1 MKKEAYKESRTR
13 RTGPKRLFRSD
24 ITLAP
29 SVAEAAV
36 KHAKELNMSQT
47 EYFENAVSAYFK
59 ETLLN
64 PPEPVKTKCEHC
76 GAAIRPA
83 RSGWKRLRTS
93 IRFDQAVRDQLESMA
108 DEFFAGNWS
117 RAFEAAVRLYL
128 GEDRNPPPEGKGKI
142 MGVKLTTGRKTEE
155 NPAIKK
161 PAGRHVESIES
172 MIKKLGGKV

>member
-1 MKKEAYKESRTR
+1 MKKEPYKDGHVR

-29 SVAEAAV
+29 SVTEAAV
-36 KHAKELNMSQT
+36 KHAKDLNMTQT
-47 EYFENAVSAYFK
+47 EYFQNAVSAYFK

-64 PPEPVKTKCEHC
+64 PPEPLKTKCEHC
-76 GAAIRPA
+76 GAQIRPG

-93 IRFDQAVRDQLESMA
+93 IRFDQSVRDMLESMA
-108 DEFFAGNWS
+108 DDYYGGNWS
-117 RAFEAAVRLYL
+117 RAFEAAVRVYL
-128 GEDRNPPPEGKGKI
+128 GDDRNPPPEGKGKI
-142 MGVKLTTGRKTEE
+142 MGVKLSTGKKTEE

-161 PAGRHVESIES
+161 SAGRPMESIES